1 MNKPQIIFTKSDRMT
16 EKQRL
21 FFDMLYAWGRNRYN
35 LLVGLAGLIFSEEE
49 MRNPENCLIRLEAM
63 VLQQSKGTPPAVSGT
78 ETFPEPEIGVPTLQN
93 TGSNPEEDDICNAF
107 AMQMANISNAQTP
120 YRGKEETS

>member
-21 FFDMLYAWGRNRYN
+21 FFDMLYAWGRSRFN
-35 LLVGLAGLIFSEEE
+35 LLVGMANLIFTEEE

-63 VLQQSKGTPPAVSGT
+63 VLHQSRVVPQGTSN
-78 ETFPEPEIGVPTLQN
+78 ETALPNPENEVPVAPVAEPEA
-93 TGSNPEEDDICNAF
+93 EEDDIRNAF
-107 AMQMANISNAQTP
+107 ARQMANAHAD
-120 YRGKEETS
+120 YRS

>member
-21 FFDMLYAWGRNRYN
+21 FFDMLYAWGRSRFN
-35 LLVGLAGLIFSEEE
+35 LLVGMANLIFTEEE

-63 VLQQSKGTPPAVSGT
+63 VLHQSRGMPPGTSN
-78 ETFPEPEIGVPTLQN
+78 ETALPNPENEVTVVPVAEPET
-93 TGSNPEEDDICNAF
+93 EEDDIRNAF
-107 AMQMANISNAQTP
+107 ARQMANAHAD
-120 YRGKEETS
+120 YRS